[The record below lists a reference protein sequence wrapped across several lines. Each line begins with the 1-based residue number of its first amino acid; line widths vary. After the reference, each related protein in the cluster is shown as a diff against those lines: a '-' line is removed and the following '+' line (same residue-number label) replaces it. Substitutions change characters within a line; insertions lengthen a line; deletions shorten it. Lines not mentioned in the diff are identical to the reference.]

1 MATRSFAWEQR
12 VRSGTATVA
21 AAGYAGLALLIGS
34 FGYWAA
40 TAPLAGAA
48 VAHGAVAATGRNVFV
63 QHLEG
68 GVVHTLLIKEGDR
81 VRAGQTLLILDDT
94 APRSQVNR
102 LDKQYAALAATA
114 ERLVAERDGAAELN
128 FSDDVRYRIASS
140 KLMNLTVEQEREFKA
155 KFARYQSE
163 LDILQQ
169 RVTTLGENLI
179 GLGAQKA
186 AISSQIEIVLDD
198 LARKKKLVDQ
208 GLTNHFE
215 YTQIQ
220 RNQANLIGQS
230 GAVEAELAATRSQVI
245 EAKEQIERL
254 KTQRVEQAVSQLAE
268 IRTSLTDTEEQL
280 SAAQAVLRRTT
291 ISSPTDGVIVSAIY
305 NSPGSVAAPGEKLI
319 EILPTGNR
327 MIVDARINPND
338 IDTVHAGQTA
348 RLKLTALNA
357 RTTPEVSG
365 TVLDVSADRLV
376 DSTTRE
382 PYYRTR
388 IQISD
393 VLPRGLTLEQLYPG
407 MPVEAFIGT
416 GDRTFLEYLVK
427 PIQDSF
433 QRAFVE
439 D

>member
-1 MATRSFAWEQR
+1 MAMTSYAWEQR

-21 AAGYAGLALLIGS
+21 IAGYIGLALLIGG

-48 VAHGAVAATGRNVFV
+48 VAQGTVAATGRNVFV
-63 QHLEG
+63 QHFEG
-68 GVVHTLLIKEGDR
+68 GVIHSLLVREGDR
-81 VRAGQTLLILDDT
+81 VRTGQTLIVLDDT
-94 APRSQVNR
+94 AARSQVNR
-102 LDKQYAALAATA
+102 LDKQYATLAATV
-114 ERLVAERDGAAELN
+114 ERLVAERDGTAELIFSEDVRQRIATSKLKNLAAEQ
-128 FSDDVRYRIASS
+128 D
-140 KLMNLTVEQEREFKA
+140 KEFKA
-155 KFARYQSE
+155 KLARYQSE
-163 LDILQQ
+163 LDILRQ
-169 RVTTLGENLI
+169 RVTTLGENLV
-179 GLGAQKA
+179 GLDAQKA
-186 AISSQIEIVLDD
+186 AINNQLDIVSDD
-198 LARKKKLVDQ
+198 LIRKKKLVDQ

-268 IRTSLTDTEEQL
+268 IRTNLTDTEEQL

-291 ISSPTDGVIVSAIY
+291 ISSPTEGVIVSAIY

-319 EILPTGNR
+319 EILPTGSR
-327 MIVDARINPND
+327 MIVDARISPND
-338 IDTVHAGQTA
+338 VDAVHAGQTA

-376 DSTTRE
+376 DNATHE
-382 PYYRTR
+382 AFYRTR
-388 IQISD
+388 IQISE
-393 VLPRGLTLEQLYPG
+393 VLPESVTLDQLYPG

-416 GDRTFLEYLVK
+416 GDRTFLEYLMK
-427 PIQDSF
+427 PIRDSF